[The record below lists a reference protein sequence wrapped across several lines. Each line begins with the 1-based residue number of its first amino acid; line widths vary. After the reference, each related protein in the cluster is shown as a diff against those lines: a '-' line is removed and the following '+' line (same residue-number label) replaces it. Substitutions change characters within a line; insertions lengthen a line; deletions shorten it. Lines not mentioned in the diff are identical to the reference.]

1 MENSQVKLFFKSI
14 MWGIVWA
21 GLLVLIGLVV
31 TNITKYNFK
40 DVIFSEGMI
49 VVLLGVFSS
58 IGGNPLGLSFQAM
71 GQNNSQYVSKANLE
85 ISKMEKDKIGDS
97 NKTNIKFGFS
107 TISLII
113 GGVICIIINFII

>member
-14 MWGIVWA
+14 VWGIVWA

-113 GGVICIIINFII
+113 GV